1 MINMEKELMEIIEN
15 KEELLCSKI
24 LKEMNKICENGNYE
38 QLVKAYIAFEV
49 GLTEITEEVDKE
61 LTKAYDKYMKSNLS
75 FEEIIDNLCTENEVI
90 QEAIC

>member
-1 MINMEKELMEIIEN
+1 MEKELMEIIEN

-24 LKEMNKICENGNYE
+24 LKEMNKISENGNYE

-75 FEEIIDNLCTENEVI
+75 FEEIVDNLCTENEII